1 MQPFSLIDL
10 IDVVLLQKIQ
20 DSFSKM
26 TGMAALTTDANGK
39 PVTKGSGFT
48 DYCMKYTRK
57 SKLGCER
64 CEQCDKFGAES
75 TLQSGKSETYMCH
88 SGLIDFAAPIVIH
101 GELVGCFIGGQVLT
115 EPPKKEF
122 IRLIAED
129 LDIEFEPY
137 WEALQK
143 IPILEKKQVDAAAE
157 FLFTTASV
165 ISDIVYGK
173 YQALEAKKE
182 VERTANMK
190 SDFLANMSHEIRTP
204 MNAVIGMAEM
214 ALREKLTPMARSYI
228 TQIKTSGK
236 ALLNIINDI
245 LDFSKIESGKMD
257 IQPEEYDVVAMVS
270 EVANILMTRLRDKN
284 VELLVKI
291 SPKIPKSVLGDDLR
305 VRQIL
310 INLANNAIKFT
321 QQGHVD
327 IVVDFEKKDA
337 ETICL
342 KVAVKDTGIGIK
354 ESDLDKLFESFQQVD
369 SKRNRNIEGTGLGLA
384 ISKNLLALMGGEISV
399 DSIYEKGSTF
409 SFELPQKVL
418 DWEPALHVR
427 NAEEMIAIGYFN
439 NLFFARQFFEDTSR
453 LGVYAMA
460 LTAPD
465 RFEDLL
471 CNYSEEILGK
481 RIFLFVEESNF
492 DEQVEQ
498 IITNYPEITGV
509 LLTEYH
515 SDKKTELPN
524 LKIIKKPFSTIQIA
538 MTLNDE
544 DIVSQDAEDLFEFDF
559 IAKDADVLIVD
570 DNPINLIVT
579 EGLLEPLKMRIVTAT
594 SGKMALELIANKRF
608 DIIFMDHMMPGL
620 DGVETTRIIRRL
632 HPKFDDV
639 PIIALTAN
647 AVDGAREMFLSEGM
661 NDFVPKPIELKTIV
675 SKIKKWLPDEK
686 ICKGSFANPEAVHDS
701 DAIGTLV
708 IGDLDTDAARG
719 RIGNDKLYFSI
730 LKEYYKSIPSKSVL
744 IKELEKSQNWQ
755 DYTIEVHAL
764 KSISRQIGANAL
776 ADMAAN
782 LERAGNEK
790 NIDLIK
796 RETNQM
802 LQKYVWYVDVLKPFC
817 EEEENTEKQEL
828 IDPDKLL
835 ELFEAMHDAVDN
847 LDMDKMEE
855 VILEMNR
862 YGYPDDQVDYF
873 EQLKTAV
880 GNIDVDRCE
889 EIMKSWKTI
898 A

>member
-1 MQPFSLIDL
+1 MQPFSLEDL
-10 IDVVLLQKIQ
+10 IDVKLLQKIQ

-48 DYCMKYTRK
+48 DYCMKYTRQ

-75 TLQSGKSETYMCH
+75 TLLSGKSETYMCH
-88 SGLIDFAAPIVIH
+88 SGLTDFAAPIVIN

-137 WEALQK
+137 WEALRK
-143 IPILEKKQVDAAAE
+143 IPVYEKKQVEAAAE

-165 ISDIVYGK
+165 ISDIVYGE
-173 YQALEAKKE
+173 YQALEVKKE
-182 VERTANMK
+182 IEQTANMK

-214 ALREKLTPMARSYI
+214 ALREDLSPMARSYI

-257 IQPEEYDVVAMVS
+257 IQPVEYDVVSMVS
-270 EVANILMTRLRDKN
+270 DVANILMTRLRDKN

-291 SPKIPKSVLGDDLR
+291 SPKIPRLVFGDDLR
-305 VRQIL
+305 IRQIL

-327 IVVDFEKKDA
+327 IFVDFEKKD
-337 ETICL
+337 EDKIDL
-342 KVAVKDTGIGIK
+342 KVTVKDTGIGIK
-354 ESDLDKLFESFQQVD
+354 ESDLNKLFQSFQQVD

-384 ISKNLLALMGGEISV
+384 ISKSLLTLMDGTIHV
-399 DSIYEKGSTF
+399 DSVYGKGSTF
-409 SFELPQKVL
+409 SYVLPQKVI
-418 DWEPALHVR
+418 DWEPSLRVR
-427 NAEEMIAIGYFN
+427 NAEGIVVIGYFN
-439 NLFFARQFFEDTSR
+439 NLFFAKQFFADTSR
-453 LGVYAMA
+453 MGVYAIA

-471 CNYSEEILGK
+471 CSYSEEILGK

-492 DEQVEQ
+492 DEQIEQ
-498 IITNYPEITGV
+498 IISNYPEITGV
-509 LLTEYH
+509 MLTEYD
-515 SDKKTELPN
+515 SDKKSELPN
-524 LKIIKKPFSTIQIA
+524 LKMIRKPFSTIQIA

-544 DIVSQDAEDLFEFDF
+544 DMVRQNADEMFEFDF
-559 IAKDADVLIVD
+559 IAPDADILIVD
-570 DNPINLIVT
+570 DNPVNLTVA
-579 EGLLEPLKMRIVTAT
+579 EGLLEPLKLRIVTAT
-594 SGKMALELIANKRF
+594 SGKMALETISNQHF

-632 HPKFDDV
+632 HPKFNDV

-675 SKIKKWLPDEK
+675 TKIKKWLPDEK
-686 ICKGSFANPEAVHDS
+686 ICKGTFVSTEA
-701 DAIGTLV
+701 ARNTETIGSLV
-708 IGDLDTDAARG
+708 IGDLDTEAARG

-730 LKEYYKSIPSKSVL
+730 LKEYYKAIPVKSVL
-744 IKELEKSQNWQ
+744 IKELEQSENWQ
-755 DYTIEVHAL
+755 TYTIEVHAL
-764 KSISRQIGANAL
+764 KSISRQIGADAL
-776 ADMAAN
+776 ADMAAS

-790 NIDLIK
+790 DISKIK
-796 RETNQM
+796 KETNLM
-802 LQKYVWYVDVLKPFC
+802 LQKYVAYVDILKPFC
-817 EEEENTEKQEL
+817 EEAETMKAQDL
-828 IDPDKLL
+828 ISREKLL
-835 ELFEAMHDAVDN
+835 ELFDHMHDAVDN

-855 VILEMNR
+855 VILEMSR
-862 YGYPDDQVDYF
+862 YGYPENQIDYF

-889 EIMKSWKTI
+889 EIMEKWKAI
-898 A
+898 V